1 MALDLGGL
9 TAYIEENRED
19 LMSKAILGSTFT
31 QHVTIIDGVKS
42 TVKVANLESTVP
54 FQAGGGCNAVTTSG
68 TTSITQVSLATN
80 PVEFTEKICLQT
92 FEDYFTQKYLPKGA
106 KPDSVAIWSDIV
118 NRKIARV
125 ALQVEQLAFQGNTAY
140 TNSTILK
147 QAHGFIKRV
156 DDASDEVITSG
167 GGAGTAL
174 TTSTIKGVIHQM
186 IYQDMPNAVYG
197 KQPYLLM
204 GMENYRIYLQKLA
217 EDNAFNYFPN
227 AGDLQANRVLIPGTN
242 IYAVGIAGLN
252 NDTAVDTGALPTAV
266 KNRMILT
273 YKENLLFGTD
283 MMNDIS
289 NLETWYEKKDRAVYI
304 YGRFRAGTAVRFT
317 DHVVTY

>member
-9 TAYIEENRED
+9 TAYIEENKED
-19 LMSKAILGSTFT
+19 LMSKAILGSTFVN
-31 QHVTIIDGVKS
+31 HVTIIDGVKS
-42 TVKVANLESTVP
+42 TIKVANLESTVP
-54 FQAGGGCNAVTTSG
+54 FQAGAGCNSVTTSG
-68 TTSITQVSLATN
+68 TTTLTQVSLGTN
-80 PVEFTEKICLQT
+80 PVEFTEKICLQS
-92 FEDYFTQKYLPKGA
+92 FEDYYTQKYLPRGA
-106 KPDSVAIWSDIV
+106 KPDSVSIWSDIV
-118 NRKIARV
+118 NRKIAQI

-140 TNSTILK
+140 TNSTVLK
-147 QAHGFIKRV
+147 QAHGFIRQI
-156 DDASDEVITSG
+156 DNASDEVISSG

-186 IYQDMPNAVYG
+186 IYQDMPNPVYG
-197 KQPYLLM
+197 KNPELLM
-204 GMENYRIYLQKLA
+204 GMDAFRIYLQKLA
-217 EDNAFNYFPN
+217 EDNAFNYFPS

-242 IYAVGIAGLN
+242 IYAYGIAGLN
-252 NDTAVDTGALPTAV
+252 NNTAVDTGVLPAVV

-289 NLETWYEKKDRAVYI
+289 NLETWYEKKDRSIYV